1 MSRDNPHNLEVEA
14 ALLGVMLQEREARE
28 IGLAL
33 LPEHFILPFHA
44 KVHRAIARCHEESPA
59 GVDLVGIAAH
69 LDGLGTASLLK
80 LTQATPL
87 LPNPERYVAIITER
101 ARLRAVAAYAGQL
114 SEAALGGKTETVDQ
128 LLAAAETR
136 LAPALTGQIDTIE
149 LLDLLEQPDPI
160 AKPWVLPG
168 LLRAGE
174 NLVLTGGEGAGK
186 MRTLRDFAL
195 GVASG
200 VHPFTDLP
208 MRRQQVLIVDLQEDA
223 TELRGELAIQHRH
236 LAKHYR
242 KGMIQMVTRRAGI
255 DLLTAND
262 ARWFEA
268 LIAKVQPALVIMGP
282 LKKLYRAP
290 VGKGIWDDDVVEGL
304 HRRFDEWQAR
314 YGFAMCLEGHAGHD
328 RETWRVKGSSAWYA
342 WPHFGYGLNPVTW
355 RPREVEM
362 IRWRGDRENGVK
374 RYWPSRLSESRCGW
388 SWTADTVAVEEL
400 RRVQQ
405 AGDPVEQP
413 AFETEE
419 PF

>member
-1 MSRDNPHNLEVEA
+1 
-14 ALLGVMLQEREARE
+14 MLQEREARE
-28 IGLAL
+28 IGLTL
-33 LPEHFILPFHA
+33 VPSDFYVPFHA
-44 KVHRAIARCHEESPA
+44 QVHRAIGECHEESP
-59 GVDLVGIAAH
+59 VGIDVVRVAARIE
-69 LDGLGTASLLK
+69 GLGT
-80 LTQATPL
+80 TPL
-87 LPNPERYVAIITER
+87 FQLIRSSPLLSNATHYARIVAEKSRMRDVIGYTD
-101 ARLRAVAAYAGQL
+101 RLAGAAWDDDPRTVDDL
-114 SEAALGGKTETVDQ
+114 LTAAEQRLAPPLTETV
-128 LLAAAETR
+128 E
-136 LAPALTGQIDTIE
+136 TIE
-149 LLDLLEQPDPI
+149 LLDLLKQPDPI
-160 AKPWVLPG
+160 PKPWVLPG

-208 MRRQQVLIVDLQEDA
+208 MHRQQVLIVDLQEDA

-242 KGMIQMVTRRAGI
+242 RGMIQMVTRRAGI
-255 DLLTAND
+255 DLLSAHD
-262 ARWFEA
+262 ARWFES
-268 LIAKVQPALVIMGP
+268 LIAKVLPALVIMGP

-290 VGKGIWDDDVVEGL
+290 AGKGIWDDDVVEAL
-304 HRRFDEWQAR
+304 HRRFDEWQTR

-374 RYWPSRLSESRCGW
+374 RYWPNRLTEAPTGW
-388 SWTADTVAVEEL
+388 SWSANQTAVEEL

-405 AGDPVEQP
+405 AGDPVEQG
-413 AFETEE
+413 AFDEGET
-419 PF
+419 F